1 MTRSPRPE
9 PEPQPVADV
18 VAEAAEAIA
27 AALRRGEVDAVVSQ
41 SAVLVLRVHEAEA
54 ALRASEARLRLALE
68 AAQMGTWEWQ
78 PGGAFV
84 CSVTTEALLGLA
96 PGTFAGTE
104 AAFLACV
111 HPDDRARVREAAAHA
126 AGAGG
131 EAVFECRVR
140 WPDGS
145 LHWLAIRGRP
155 LNDLAGPAVRLTGIA
170 MDVTPRQEQEA
181 RLRAS
186 LREKEVLLKEV
197 HHRVKNNLQVI
208 ASLLSLQSEALQAPE
223 AQLALQDCQ
232 ARVYSMALT
241 HEILYQSPDLA
252 RVNLADYARRLA
264 AHLLP
269 SAGIEPARIQVFLE
283 AEVLWLGAEQAVPC
297 GLILSELL
305 TNCAKHAFPDG
316 RAGAVIITLEAVD
329 NARVRLRVRDTG
341 VGVPP
346 DVDVRTA
353 ESLGWQL
360 LQLLTEQLQGTLELT
375 RHGGTTVT
383 VEFPL

>member
-126 AGAGG
+126 AGAG
-131 EAVFECRVR
+131 ERQSSSAAC
-140 WPDGS
+140 
-145 LHWLAIRGRP
+145 
-155 LNDLAGPAVRLTGIA
+155 AGPTG
-170 MDVTPRQEQEA
+170 
-181 RLRAS
+181 AS
-186 LREKEVLLKEV
+186 TGWPSG
-197 HHRVKNNLQVI
+197 
-208 ASLLSLQSEALQAPE
+208 AAP
-223 AQLALQDCQ
+223 
-232 ARVYSMALT
+232 
-241 HEILYQSPDLA
+241 
-252 RVNLADYARRLA
+252 
-264 AHLLP
+264 
-269 SAGIEPARIQVFLE
+269 
-283 AEVLWLGAEQAVPC
+283 
-297 GLILSELL
+297 
-305 TNCAKHAFPDG
+305 
-316 RAGAVIITLEAVD
+316 
-329 NARVRLRVRDTG
+329 
-341 VGVPP
+341 
-346 DVDVRTA
+346 
-353 ESLGWQL
+353 
-360 LQLLTEQLQGTLELT
+360 
-375 RHGGTTVT
+375 
-383 VEFPL
+383 